1 MLNILLMESNYY
13 QLSGLSLLIFN
24 QLTEEQAGDV
34 CFLLPSDERSRS
46 IADIIFHDDM
56 VTIHIINKRQ
66 LHRSKEAAR
75 KGTERITIHVPFL
88 TKNETLND
96 ISMKIGKILA
106 IAKADYNLLA
116 NREEAYWKFGL
127 KKYAQLSD
135 TENDIMILIGRG
147 YNSTDISRILNR
159 SRKTISTHYRNAS
172 RKMGAANRAEFYR
185 YASFIA
191 KCGRDERNTLCL

>member
-1 MLNILLMESNYY
+1 
-13 QLSGLSLLIFN
+13 
-24 QLTEEQAGDV
+24 
-34 CFLLPSDERSRS
+34 
-46 IADIIFHDDM
+46 
-56 VTIHIINKRQ
+56 
-66 LHRSKEAAR
+66 
-75 KGTERITIHVPFL
+75 
-88 TKNETLND
+88 
-96 ISMKIGKILA
+96 MKIGKILA

>member
-1 MLNILLMESNYY
+1 MLNVLLIDSNHYWS
-13 QLSGLSLLIFN
+13 LGLSLLIVN
-24 QLTEEQAGDV
+24 QLADNSEPIS
-34 CFLLPSDERSRS
+34 FLLPENKDSRD
-46 IADIIFHDDM
+46 IANIIFRDDL
-56 VTIHIINKRQ
+56 VTIHVDNKKSVCKYAETAQ
-66 LHRSKEAAR
+66 KEAQ
-75 KGTERITIHVPFL
+75 RITIHVPFL
-88 TKNETLND
+88 TKSQSLSD
-96 ISMKIGKILA
+96 ITIKIAKILA

-116 NREEAYWKFGL
+116 NKEESYWNFGL

-135 TENDIMILIGRG
+135 TENDVMILIGHG

-191 KCGRDERNTLCL
+191 QCRRDERNTLCL